1 MLRNVEYYMEC
12 KGVMKKLKKSVIKF
26 FIVLVPVVIYLIL
39 KNVQEKRIEEV
50 NPDILNY
57 LYISCPNN
65 NNYEV
70 KKINALKYD
79 YIEKCYFNADKDDY
93 WYQRYRLKVDILGNT
108 KFFCGTLFGE
118 KYEGEFPLVVLDVN
132 RTSWDQLL
140 FHPKSDSDEIGDD
153 LNAHDFYIS
162 FKKSV
167 SYSEA
172 LELVDKM
179 NDIGL
184 VYWLWV
190 DTYSQYDMSENY
202 VTIQNP
208 KEGQL
213 SVHGIPLYYSGAK
226 VENPLDEFLK
236 VVNSVEEGKTSNL
249 VEEKLLEVK
258 KGINASKNQIEEGDI
273 RIIGVVMDD
282 LLPEK
287 REEIG
292 KKLEKIDIV
301 RVIAGEYESVLD

>member
-1 MLRNVEYYMEC
+1 MEC
-12 KGVMKKLKKSVIKF
+12 KGVMKILKKSVIKF

-57 LYISCPNN
+57 FYISCPNTN
-65 NNYEV
+65 SYEV
-70 KKINALKYD
+70 KKIGAMKYE
-79 YIEKCYFNADKDDY
+79 YLAKYYFKPDKDDFTY
-93 WYQRYRLKVDILGNT
+93 DKYKLEADIFGNT
-108 KFFCGTLFGE
+108 RFYRASIFGRR
-118 KYEGEFPLVVLDVN
+118 YEGKFPQVVLDIDDSLP
-132 RTSWDQLL
+132 RQLL
-140 FHPKSDSDEIGDD
+140 FHPKSDSDEIGEKLYCGFDT
-153 LNAHDFYIS
+153 YIS
-162 FKKSV
+162 FKESV

-179 NDIGL
+179 NEIGL

-190 DTYSQYDMSENY
+190 DTYSHYDMSENY

-236 VVNSVEEGKTSNL
+236 AVNSVEEGKTSNL

-258 KGINASKNQIEEGDI
+258 KGINASKNQIEEEDI

-282 LLPEK
+282 LPVENS
-287 REEIG
+287 EELG

-301 RVIAGEYESVLD
+301 RVIVGEYGNVLD

>member
-1 MLRNVEYYMEC
+1 MEC

-57 LYISCPNN
+57 FYISCPNTN
-65 NNYEV
+65 SYEV
-70 KKINALKYD
+70 KKTGAMKYD
-79 YIEKCYFNADKDDY
+79 YLAKYYIKAGKDDFSY
-93 WYQRYRLKVDILGNT
+93 KNFRLEADIFGNT
-108 KFFCGTLFGE
+108 RFYRATIFGE
-118 KYEGEFPLVVLDVN
+118 RYEGKFPLVVLDVN

-140 FHPKSDSDEIGDD
+140 FHPKFDSDEIGDD
-153 LNAHDFYIS
+153 LNAYDFYIS
-162 FKKSV
+162 FKESV

-172 LELVDKM
+172 LELADKM
-179 NDIGL
+179 NEIGL

-202 VTIQNP
+202 VTIQGP
-208 KEGQL
+208 EEGQL

>member
-1 MLRNVEYYMEC
+1 MEC
-12 KGVMKKLKKSVIKF
+12 KGVMKRLKKSVIKF

-57 LYISCPNN
+57 FYISCPNN
-65 NNYEV
+65 YNYEV
-70 KKINALKYD
+70 KKINALKYE
-79 YIEKCYFNADKDDY
+79 YIKKKYYNADKEDY
-93 WYQRYRLKVDILGNT
+93 SDRRFCLEADIFGNT
-108 KFFCGTLFGE
+108 RFYRTSIFGRR
-118 KYEGEFPLVVLDVN
+118 YEGKFPQVILDVDYSFFN
-132 RTSWDQLL
+132 QLL

-153 LNAHDFYIS
+153 LNAYDFYIS
-162 FKKSV
+162 FKESV

-202 VTIQNP
+202 VTIQGP

-213 SVHGIPLYYSGAK
+213 SVHGIPLYYGGAK
-226 VENPLDEFLK
+226 VENPLEEFLK